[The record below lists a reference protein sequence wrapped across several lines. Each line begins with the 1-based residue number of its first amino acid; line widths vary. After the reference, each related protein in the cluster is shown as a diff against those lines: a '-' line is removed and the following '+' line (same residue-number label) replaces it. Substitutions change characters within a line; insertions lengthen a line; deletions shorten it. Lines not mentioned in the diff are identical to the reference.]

1 MASKPSSEKD
11 ISQALKCSPSEQ
23 LTAFLPKSFFSVRHN
38 SALGV
43 RGFSD
48 GHELNQ
54 EMGGVLALSSVCRK
68 GLCTK
73 AFTGYGP
80 ALSRGQLCPCGGF
93 YLPAWLYFLFPSSQN
108 K

>member
-1 MASKPSSEKD
+1 MASTPSSEKD

-23 LTAFLPKSFFSVRHN
+23 LTAFLPKSFLSVRHN
-38 SALGV
+38 STLGV

-48 GHELNQ
+48 FHELNQ
-54 EMGGVLALSSVCRK
+54 GTALSSVCRK

-80 ALSRGQLCPCGGF
+80 TLSRGQLWPCGGF
-93 YLPAWLYFLFPSSQN
+93 LPPSMVVLSFPL
-108 K
+108 

>member
-1 MASKPSSEKD
+1 MASTPSSEKD

-23 LTAFLPKSFFSVRHN
+23 LTAFLPKSFLSVRHN

-54 EMGGVLALSSVCRK
+54 EMGWGASPQQCLQE
-68 GLCTK
+68 
-73 AFTGYGP
+73 GP
-80 ALSRGQLCPCGGF
+80 LH
-93 YLPAWLYFLFPSSQN
+93 
-108 K
+108 

>member
-1 MASKPSSEKD
+1 MASTPSSEKD

-23 LTAFLPKSFFSVRHN
+23 LTAFLPKSFLSVRHN
-38 SALGV
+38 STLGV

-48 GHELNQ
+48 FHELNQ
-54 EMGGVLALSSVCRK
+54 GTALSSVCRK

-80 ALSRGQLCPCGGF
+80 ALSRGQLWPCGGF